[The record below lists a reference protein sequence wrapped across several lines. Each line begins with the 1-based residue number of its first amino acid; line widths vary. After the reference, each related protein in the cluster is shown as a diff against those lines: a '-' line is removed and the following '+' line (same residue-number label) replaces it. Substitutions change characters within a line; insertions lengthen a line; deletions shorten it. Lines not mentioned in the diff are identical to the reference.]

1 MAKLGKVGGIR
12 EVSEDQEQTYSPR
25 PNGQQQAALSMLT
38 GQGNTT
44 GTLSPVGDIIE
55 IEEPAPQS
63 KPSMPTLSA
72 PAPYQSN
79 YQSQIDSL
87 LNSVLNRESFSYD
100 MNADPLY
107 QQYKDQY
114 IAGGRAAMMDTM
126 GQAAALTGGY
136 GNSYANTAGNIAY
149 QNYLTGLNDR
159 ALDLYS
165 AAYGRYV
172 DEGDRMMNNLGALMS
187 ADDVAYGRYMDSYNQ
202 YLAERDFQYQQYLDA
217 LAQQNW
223 EAQFEYQQQ
232 QDQQAQENWQ
242 MEYDYTT
249 RKWKKKNK
257 NKNSSGG
264 SKKNNSS
271 SSSSGSSGSN
281 SGVTAPTFDWNQWVG
296 LR

>member
-1 MAKLGKVGGIR
+1 MAKLQKVGGIY
-12 EVSEDQEQTYSPR
+12 ELEEPQNSSTPR
-25 PNGQQQAALSMLT
+25 ANANQQAALSILT
-38 GQGNTT
+38 GQTNQPKGQLAEI
-44 GTLSPVGDIIE
+44 GEIDQREE
-55 IEEPAPQS
+55 IE
-63 KPSMPTLSA
+63 KPTMPSWSA

-87 LNSVLNRESFSYD
+87 LDSILNREDFTYD

>member
-1 MAKLGKVGGIR
+1 MAKLQKVGGIY
-12 EVSEDQEQTYSPR
+12 ELEEPQNSSTPR
-25 PNGQQQAALSMLT
+25 ANANQQAALSILT
-38 GQGNTT
+38 GQTNKPKGQ
-44 GTLSPVGDIIE
+44 LAEIGDIDQREE
-55 IEEPAPQS
+55 IE
-63 KPSMPTLSA
+63 KPTMPSWSA

-87 LNSVLNRESFSYD
+87 LDSILNREDFTYD

>member
-1 MAKLGKVGGIR
+1 MAKLQKVGGIY
-12 EVSEDQEQTYSPR
+12 ELEEPQNSSTPR
-25 PNGQQQAALSMLT
+25 ANANQQAALSILT
-38 GQGNTT
+38 GQTNKPKGQ
-44 GTLSPVGDIIE
+44 LAEIGDIDQREE
-55 IEEPAPQS
+55 IE
-63 KPSMPTLSA
+63 KPTMPSWSA

-87 LNSVLNRESFSYD
+87 LDSILNREDFTYD

-136 GNSYANTAGNIAY
+136 GNSYASTAGNMAY

-172 DEGDRMMNNLGALMS
+172 DEGNQMMNNLGALMS
-187 ADDVAYGRYMDSYNQ
+187 AEDAAWGRYIDNYN
-202 YLAERDFQYQQYLDA
+202 LALAQRDFEYQQYLDA
-217 LAQQNW
+217 LSQGNW

-271 SSSSGSSGSN
+271 SSSSGSN